1 MILSFNF
8 LAAVL
13 SPPARVISRLFVGFW
28 LFVSLACVPFATQA
42 ADGIEFVEANVDF
55 TDEGYRLSTEFS
67 LELTRSLEE
76 ALVRGVPLYFTTQVE
91 ISRPRWYWF
100 DDVAVSK
107 TRTVRISYNLLTR
120 QYRAAV
126 DGNLY
131 RTFSKL
137 EEVLALLRRPSRWII
152 ADSNA
157 LKRGETYTVALQMG
171 LDVAQLPKP
180 IQVSA
185 ISSNDWR
192 LSSGWMRFPLKAE
205 GK

>member
-1 MILSFNF
+1 MTHRFILSIWLTLLLALAP
-8 LAAVL
+8 LAAH
-13 SPPARVISRLFVGFW
+13 AAEGIDVIEAS
-28 LFVSLACVPFATQA
+28 
-42 ADGIEFVEANVDF
+42 VEA
-55 TDEGYRLSTEFS
+55 TEEGYRLRTEFS
-67 LELTRSLEE
+67 LELTRSLDD
-76 ALVRGVPLYFTTQVE
+76 ALLRGVPLYFTTQIE
-91 ISRPRWYWF
+91 ITRPRWYWF
-100 DDVAVSK
+100 DETAVSA